1 MAQLAQLARAW
12 RMTFERRKSDASKH
26 LETMVGLEKWLKDK
40 STMIIIAITAPL
52 NVTFI
57 FHVLSNQSKIALQ
70 IHANSIILSILIH
83 DCLINYILYN
93 RYDIA
98 IWYHACMQN
107 YAKTLPSGY
116 LT

>member
-40 STMIIIAITAPL
+40 STMIIIAPL
-52 NVTFI
+52 NVTFM

-70 IHANSIILSILIH
+70 IHANSIKF
-83 DCLINYILYN
+83 YN
-93 RYDIA
+93 IVDSYS
-98 IWYHACMQN
+98 WLM
-107 YAKTLPSGY
+107 TV
-116 LT
+116 